1 MNYDEKVCVIK
12 KRSDTGDFVIDY
24 SFGRTVRVEYGSE
37 DWLDLDDFLKAM
49 SPSGI
54 YERTEVKR

>member
-12 KRSDTGDFVIDY
+12 KRSDTGDY
-24 SFGRTVRVEYGSE
+24 SFGRTIRVEYGSE

-54 YERTEVKR
+54 YERTEVKK